1 MQTTVSDSRP
11 WTFYVLSFC
20 FLLFLAFLYGP
31 MLVIYVLSFQGPDG
45 GLTFPLRGVST
56 HWFHELVVP
65 GRSGDISGSFIRSV
79 ELAAVVSIVTV
90 LMCVAAGLGFR
101 RRFLGSGVVFYMAIA
116 SLVMPGLFVGLG
128 VSLIYQLLGW
138 QTDWRESGLGTQLTW
153 TLPFGLLVMFAVIGR
168 FNRSYEEAARDLG
181 ATAWQGTREVT
192 LPILLPGIIGVAMFG
207 FTLSY
212 DEFART
218 VLTAGSRNTLPLEIW
233 AMTTNVTSPALY
245 AVGTVT
251 TLVSF
256 LVIGAALGSIA
267 LIQRQRSRH
276 APSTSAAVASDGVFA
291 EPTLSNDHG
300 RSTAMAAAAAQN
312 GKIELVGVTKRYT
325 LNGPAA
331 VADLDLRID
340 HGAYCCLLGPS
351 GCGKT
356 TILRMIAG
364 HEHPTSGDVL
374 IGNRNVTGMPPVE
387 RGTAMMFQ
395 SYALFPHRSVIDNV
409 AFALK
414 MRGVNKTDRYTTA
427 RGLLEKVHLE
437 AFANRLPTELSGG
450 QQQRVALARAL
461 ITNPRVLLLDEPLS
475 ALDEYLRLRMRGELR
490 RIQRELGITFIHV
503 THTQLEATAVA
514 DVVVVMEQ
522 GKIEQ
527 AASARDIFLH
537 PRNAYV
543 ARFIGGQNVLS
554 GSVERLSEGRAL
566 AMTSVGTRIEVP
578 LDGSRVSTGEGIFA
592 TVRRDRIAVRRPAPG
607 EQRRDLL
614 NSVSGEIHAIEN
626 QGTYVKVT
634 IDVGDGEEFVANV
647 LDEDYFLDP
656 IDIGDRAI
664 ATWSASDVR
673 LLEDR
678 LPATATSV
686 VQPRTVAA

>member
-1 MQTTVSDSRP
+1 MHNTIHNGRP
-11 WTFYVLSFC
+11 WTFYALTLA

-31 MLVIYVLSFQGPDG
+31 MLVIYILSFQGPEG

-56 HWFHELVVP
+56 RWFHELVAN
-65 GRSGDISGSFIRSV
+65 GRGGDIVGTFTRSM
-79 ELAAVVSIVTV
+79 ELAAAVAVITV
-90 LMCVAAGLGFR
+90 LMCVSAGLGFR
-101 RRFLGSGVVFYMAIA
+101 RRFPGSGIVFYLAIA

-128 VSLIYQLLGW
+128 VSLIFQLLGW
-138 QTDWRESGLGTQLTW
+138 QTDWRESGLGAQLTW

-168 FNRSYEEAARDLG
+168 FNRSYEEAALDLG
-181 ATAWQGTREVT
+181 ATAWQRTREVT
-192 LPILLPGIIGVAMFG
+192 LPILLPGIIGVALFG

-218 VLTAGSRNTLPLEIW
+218 VLTAGSENTLPLEIW
-233 AMTTNVTSPALY
+233 AMTTNVTSPTLY

-256 LVIGAALGSIA
+256 TVIGTALGSIA
-267 LIQRQRSRH
+267 LIQRRRSRH
-276 APSTSAAVASDGVFA
+276 AAASLESVLANPVQA
-291 EPTLSNDHG
+291 TDHG
-300 RSTAMAAAAAQN
+300 RRPAMPANAQN
-312 GKIELVGVTKRYT
+312 GSIELVAVTKTYT
-325 LNGPAA
+325 PGAPPA
-331 VADLDLRID
+331 VAGLDLKVA

-364 HEHPTSGDVL
+364 HEFPTSGDVL
-374 IGNRNVTGMPPVE
+374 IGDRNVTGLAPVD

-414 MRGVNKTDRYTTA
+414 IRGISKDARNATA
-427 RGLLEKVHLE
+427 RELLEKVRLE
-437 AFANRLPTELSGG
+437 AFANRLPSELSGG

-522 GKIEQ
+522 GRIEQ
-527 AASARDIFLH
+527 AASAREIFLQ

-554 GSVERLSEGRAL
+554 GSVERLADGRAVVQ
-566 AMTSVGTRIEVP
+566 TGTGARVEVP
-578 LDGSRVSTGEGIFA
+578 LAGMHVAPGGTVFA
-592 TVRRDRIAVRRPAPG
+592 SLRRDRIAVRRLGTG
-607 EQRRDLL
+607 EARRELH
-614 NSVSGEIHAIEN
+614 NSVTGEIHTIEN
-626 QGTYVKVT
+626 QGSYVKIT
-634 IDVGDGEEFVANV
+634 IDLGDSEEFVANV
-647 LDEDYFLDP
+647 PEEHYFMDP
-656 IDIGDRAI
+656 IDIGDRAV
-664 ATWSASDVR
+664 ATWSPGDVR

-678 LPATATSV
+678 PSAGSAAMA
-686 VQPRTVAA
+686 QPSPIAA